1 MDNPISLPYNFVSLP
16 DVVLHAEELP
26 DRTYFNTGRKTG
38 VITCSLTALS
48 PVFVA
53 GEQKGEFFHHGNPDD
68 PVIPGSSL
76 RGMIRS
82 IVQVITWSKLQPVT
96 KKKMFLRDLKNPED
110 YMDFFKNGVH
120 AGFLRKKGGGYE
132 LEPCI
137 FFKVSH
143 DQMLGALKSNET
155 DQIDKDLKRNV
166 DEWKENGRPLA
177 DELKTI
183 ILDWRT
189 STNTL
194 SDELKTK
201 LSPWL
206 KERAKWLE
214 ERAKRKFFPVDPKK
228 EGINTY
234 PGWDYQNKT
243 VWIQTNIV
251 GEVTSFAFVTP
262 TNPAGWIQGI
272 LVMTGWMKGKKHEY
286 VFVRD
291 TAAARYSAWEGSG
304 EPAGTTVFVRDTA
317 AARYSE
323 AYITELVE
331 ELESDDQITDWQK
344 VAFPEQGARR
354 KLGGVRDGEPVFYLL
369 EDKNNTDAEDTA
381 KRQKVKFIGRARLFR
396 LPYGKSPY
404 ELLPEAHRDTAQIDM
419 TEAIFGFVEK
429 DKVGK
434 KPKSYAVKGRVSFSD
449 ALYVPQE
456 NVPLWLHTEAFAPKF
471 LAAPKPASYTTY
483 LQQPHSQGNTATAHG
498 NVSPLKKY
506 SSGDAQLRGQKFYWH
521 QVKVTGSQA
530 EPLGFDE
537 LKLLDKKR
545 NFDQCINPLAPG
557 VKFSFSVRFDNLT
570 DNELGALL
578 WALTLPGTEYLESA
592 HKLGMGKAIGMGS
605 VKIEID
611 SLNMLDLSARYQSLD
626 NTGFSVAD
634 PQGYINTFCE
644 YMEKTLNIKK
654 FGEHPR
660 IRDLRLILNI
670 PGMKFEDISYKGF
683 QQYENHKKLISVERA
698 YTQYH
703 APKNSSTPSAPSGS
717 AIAQPKDLTGTLIRG
732 VVIEIAQNGQIT
744 YEQDTTRDIAVIEP
758 DNLAGKQGVYKKDM
772 RIKAMCLKVE
782 IDKAGDPTYYCT
794 LDYPKDLK

>member
-286 VFVRD
+286 VFVED
-291 TAAARYSAWEGSG
+291 TTATPFT
-304 EPAGTTVFVRDTA
+304 EP
-317 AARYSE
+317 
-323 AYITELVE
+323 YITELVQ

-344 VAFPEQGARR
+344 HAFDKDKPKPQARR
-354 KLGGVRDGEPVFYLL
+354 EKGLIRKDEPVF
-369 EDKNNTDAEDTA
+369 
-381 KRQKVKFIGRARLFR
+381 FIMDEKIVRFLGRARLFR
-396 LPYGKSPY
+396 LPYGKAPY
-404 ELLPEAHRDTAQIDM
+404 ELLPETHRDTEQIDM

-429 DKVGK
+429 DKAGK

-449 ALYVPQE
+449 ARYEPQE
-456 NVPLWLHTEAFAPKF
+456 SVSLWLHTEAFAPKI

-483 LQQPHSQGNTATAHG
+483 LQQPQSQGNAATAHG

-521 QVKVTGSQA
+521 QVKVTGGQVK
-530 EPLGFDE
+530 PLGYDE
-537 LKLLDKKR
+537 LKLLDKKP
-545 NFDQCINPLAPG
+545 NFDQCVNPLAPGNHAIFLPETEVTNFDQRVKPLAPG

-578 WALTLPGTEYLESA
+578 WALTLPGTEHLASA

-605 VKIEID
+605 VKIDID
-611 SLNMLDLSARYQSLD
+611 SLDMLDLSARYQSLD

-644 YMEKTLNIKK
+644 YMETTLNIKK

-660 IRDLRLILNI
+660 IRDLRLLLNV
-670 PGMKFEDISYKGF
+670 PGMKFEGVSYKGF
-683 QQYENHKKLISVERA
+683 AQYKDHPILISVQDA

-703 APKNSSTPSAPSGS
+703 APKPPSASSASSTSAS
-717 AIAQPKDLTGTLIRG
+717 AQPLDPTGTLIRG
-732 VVIEIAQNGQIT
+732 TVIEIAKNGQIT
-744 YEQDTTRDIAVIEP
+744 YLVKDTTDDIAVVEP
-758 DNLAGKQGVYKKDM
+758 ENLAGKQGVYKEDM
-772 RIKAMCLKVE
+772 RIKAMCLRVE
-782 IDKAGDPTYYCT
+782 VDKAGDLTYYCT

>member
-53 GEQKGEFFHHGNPDD
+53 GEKKGEFFHHGNPDD

-76 RGMIRS
+76 RGMIAALCRS
-82 IVQVITWSKLQPVT
+82 SPEQIAASH
-96 KKKMFLRDLKNPED
+96 KKKMFLRDLDNRED
-110 YMDFFKNGVH
+110 YMDFFGDAVQ
-120 AGFLRKKGGGYE
+120 AGFLRKKPAGYE

-286 VFVRD
+286 VFVEELQLH
-291 TAAARYSAWEGSG
+291 AIAGG
-304 EPAGTTVFVRDTA
+304 FCEPAGTTGLVRDTA

-354 KLGGVRDGEPVFYLL
+354 KPGGVRDGEPVFYLL

-449 ALYVPQE
+449 ARYEPQE
-456 NVPLWLHTEAFAPKF
+456 SVSLWLHTEAFAPKI

-483 LQQPHSQGNTATAHG
+483 LQQPQSQGNAATAHG

-521 QVKVTGSQA
+521 QVKVTGGQVK
-530 EPLGFDE
+530 PLGYDD
-537 LKLLDKKR
+537 LKLLDKKP
-545 NFDQCINPLAPG
+545 NFDQCVNPLAPG

-570 DNELGALL
+570 DKELGALL

-592 HKLGMGKAIGMGS
+592 HKLGMGKAIGMGR

-611 SLNMLDLSARYQSLD
+611 SSICWTSARYQSL
-626 NTGFSVAD
+626 T
-634 PQGYINTFCE
+634 
-644 YMEKTLNIKK
+644 
-654 FGEHPR
+654 
-660 IRDLRLILNI
+660 I
-670 PGMKFEDISYKGF
+670 PAF
-683 QQYENHKKLISVERA
+683 
-698 YTQYH
+698 
-703 APKNSSTPSAPSGS
+703 P
-717 AIAQPKDLTGTLIRG
+717 
-732 VVIEIAQNGQIT
+732 
-744 YEQDTTRDIAVIEP
+744 
-758 DNLAGKQGVYKKDM
+758 
-772 RIKAMCLKVE
+772 
-782 IDKAGDPTYYCT
+782 
-794 LDYPKDLK
+794 

>member
-16 DVVLHAEELP
+16 DVVVHAEELP
-26 DRTYFNTGRKTG
+26 DRTYFNPDKKTG
-38 VITCSLTALS
+38 VINCSLTTLS

-53 GEQKGEFFHHGNPDD
+53 GENRGEFFHHGNPND

-96 KKKMFLRDLKNPED
+96 KKKMFLRDLDNRED
-110 YMDFFKNGVH
+110 YMDFFGDAVQS
-120 AGFLRKKGGGYE
+120 GFLRKKPGGYE
-132 LEPCI
+132 LEPCR

-143 DQMLGALKSNET
+143 GQMFSSDHNLDSQLRLEVASWN
-155 DQIDKDLKRNV
+155 N
-166 DEWKENGRPLA
+166 NGKPL
-177 DELKTI
+177 EQLLVES
-183 ILDWRT
+183 ILDWRKGT
-189 STNTL
+189 ENLPQFFKS
-194 SDELKTK
+194 K
-201 LSPWL
+201 L
-206 KERAKWLE
+206 EKWLE
-214 ERAKRKFFPVDPKK
+214 NRAKDKFFSGRTQPDW
-228 EGINTY
+228 N
-234 PGWDYQNKT
+234 YQNKS
-243 VWIQTNIV
+243 VWIKTNSSQSATDFTF
-251 GEVTSFAFVTP
+251 ERPSDPDNWT
-262 TNPAGWIQGI
+262 QGI
-272 LVMTGWMKGKKHEY
+272 LVMTGWMDGKRHEY
-286 VFVRD
+286 VFVED
-291 TAAARYSAWEGSG
+291 TAATPFTEG
-304 EPAGTTVFVRDTA
+304 
-317 AARYSE
+317 
-323 AYITELVE
+323 YITELVQ
-331 ELESDDQITDWQK
+331 ELESDDQISDWQK
-344 VAFPEQGARR
+344 AAFQKDKPNGFPRR
-354 KLGGVRDGEPVFYLL
+354 KHGAIRDNEPVFFIMD
-369 EDKNNTDAEDTA
+369 EK
-381 KRQKVKFIGRARLFR
+381 KVRFLGRARLFR
-396 LPYGKSPY
+396 LPYGKAPY
-404 ELLPEAHRDTAQIDM
+404 ELLPDVHRDAKQIDM

-429 DKVGK
+429 DKAGK

-449 ALYVPQE
+449 ARYEAQE
-456 NVPLWLHTEAFAPKF
+456 NVPLWLHPQAFAPKF

-483 LQQPHSQGNTATAHG
+483 LQQPQSQGNAATAHG

-521 QVKVTGSQA
+521 QVKVTGGQVK
-530 EPLGFDE
+530 PLGYDE
-537 LKLLDKKR
+537 LKLDGGR
-545 NFDQCINPLAPG
+545 DFEQRVNPLAPG

-611 SLNMLDLSARYQSLD
+611 SLNMLDLSARYQSLH
-626 NTGFSVAD
+626 NTGFSAAD
-634 PQGYINTFCE
+634 PQGYINKFCE
-644 YMEKTLNIKK
+644 YMETALNIEK

-660 IRDLRLILNI
+660 IRDLRLILNL
-670 PGMKFEDISYKGF
+670 PGMKSEDISYKGF

-717 AIAQPKDLTGTLIRG
+717 AIAQPKDPTGTLIRG

>member
-53 GEQKGEFFHHGNPDD
+53 GEKKGEFFHHGNPDD

-96 KKKMFLRDLKNPED
+96 KKKMFLRDLDNRED
-110 YMDFFKNGVH
+110 YMDFFGDAVQ
-120 AGFLRKKGGGYE
+120 AGFLRKKPAGYE
-132 LEPCI
+132 LEPCR
-137 FFKVSH
+137 FYKVSH
-143 DQMLGALKSNET
+143 GQMLCNDHNLDSQLRLEVATWNNHGNPLEHALVES
-155 DQIDKDLKRNV
+155 
-166 DEWKENGRPLA
+166 
-177 DELKTI
+177 
-183 ILDWRT
+183 ILDWRKGT
-189 STNTL
+189 DNLPPFFKS
-194 SDELKTK
+194 K
-201 LSPWL
+201 LEEWL
-206 KERAKWLE
+206 VIRAK
-214 ERAKRKFFPVDPKK
+214 AKFFSGKTQPDW
-228 EGINTY
+228 N
-234 PGWDYQNKT
+234 YQNKP
-243 VWIQTNIV
+243 VWIKTNSSQSA
-251 GEVTSFAFVTP
+251 TDFSFVKP
-262 TNPAGWIQGI
+262 SDLNDWMQGI
-272 LVMTGWMKGKKHEY
+272 LVMTGWMDGKRHEY
-286 VFVRD
+286 VFV
-291 TAAARYSAWEGSG
+291 E
-304 EPAGTTVFVRDTA
+304 DTA

-354 KLGGVRDGEPVFYLL
+354 KPGGVRDGEPVFYLL

-545 NFDQCINPLAPG
+545 NFDQRVNPLAPG

-570 DNELGALL
+570 DKELGALL

-634 PQGYINTFCE
+634 PQGYINKFCE
-644 YMEKTLNIKK
+644 YMETALNIKK

-660 IRDLRLILNI
+660 IRDLRLILNL
-670 PGMKFEDISYKGF
+670 PGMKSEEISYYGF
-683 QQYENHKKLISVERA
+683 QQYQGHPKLISVQDA